1 MLRFFILFLL
11 SASVAFAQGI
21 KRNVEYTREDSALI
35 VKLLTEA
42 PKARGTEHPMLYF
55 GTRFIG
61 VPYVA
66 HTLEGGDSEHLI
78 VNLHELDCTTFV
90 ETVAALTLCDAHNQ
104 RTFADYCRWLTQI
117 RYRQGQL
124 TDYTSRLH
132 YFTWWGE
139 DNEQM
144 GFVTSVTPTPET
156 SSVFTATQTLNINYM
171 STHAQSYRQLKN
183 HPEFIPVIRSQE
195 QASRGKSYP
204 FIPKS
209 KVGLPQSSAL
219 GKAVHDG
226 DIISML
232 TSKPGLDTSHIG
244 IAVWQNG
251 RLHLLNASSLYK
263 RVVLDTTTFYDYQQ
277 KQSSQTGIRVYR
289 VALRTE
295 K

>member
-1 MLRFFILFLL
+1 MLRLLFLFLL
-11 SASVAFAQGI
+11 CASASFAQGI
-21 KRNVEYTREDSALI
+21 KPNVEYTREDSALV
-35 VKLLTEA
+35 VKLLAEA
-42 PKARGTEHPMLYF
+42 PKARGAEHPMLYF
-55 GTRFIG
+55 GKKFVG

-78 VNLHELDCTTFV
+78 VNLRGLDCTTFV
-90 ETVAALTLCDAHNQ
+90 ETILALTLCDAHSQ
-104 RTFADYCRWLTQI
+104 RTFADYCHWLTQI

-144 GFVTSVTPTPET
+144 GFVTSIQPTPET
-156 SSVFTATQTLNINYM
+156 ASVFSATQTLNINYM
-171 STHAQSYRQLKN
+171 STHAQSYRQLKT
-183 HPEFIPVIRSQE
+183 HPEFVSVVRRQE
-195 QASRGKSYP
+195 QAGKGKRYP

-209 KVGLPQSSAL
+209 KVGMAQSSAL

-251 RLHLLNASSLYK
+251 HLHLLNASSLYK
-263 RVVLDTTTFYDYQQ
+263 RVVLDTTTFYDYQL

-289 VALRTE
+289 VNTYR
-295 K
+295 